1 MIKKMRQR
9 VILASMAAFFAVIAM
24 IAILVN
30 AIYFGVETG
39 NTDRTLSAILENEER
54 RIDIPMPGNPEELPP
69 MQPFMGLPNIEMNY
83 MTRFFVVRADNEGNI
98 SPVGMDYIA
107 SVDSFDA
114 IEYGSRVMKKNSDR
128 GYIDEFRYLK
138 SKKGDSTTII
148 FLNAAKEQQ
157 SMKSVLLLTII
168 VSAVSLAV
176 VFVLVE
182 LFAGRAIRPIANN
195 IKMQK
200 QFITDASHE
209 LKTPLTSIS
218 TSLDVIEMEH
228 GNDEWTE
235 NVRNQTGRM
244 TKLVSELVTLSR
256 LDEDMPLPDKEDFS
270 LSNLGWEIVEIYEN
284 QAKAKNKK
292 FSVDIEEEINIFGD
306 KAAVGQMLSVL
317 LDNANRYSD
326 ENGEIRFSIYKK
338 KNKARI
344 EVFNTCHY
352 DTPPDTNRL
361 FDRFYRPDESRSR
374 ETGGTGVGLSI
385 AKAVA
390 VAHGGEIS
398 ASCPSG
404 ETMTI
409 KISI

>member
-9 VILASMAAFFAVIAM
+9 VILASMLAFFAVIAL
-24 IAILVN
+24 IGISVNVVNYCVVTKNADNTLEAIL
-30 AIYFGVETG
+30 
-39 NTDRTLSAILENEER
+39 RNEENR
-54 RIDIPMPGNPEELPP
+54 NDIFMPGNPEENPP
-69 MQPFMGLPNIEMNY
+69 MQPFMGFQDPEANY
-83 MTRFFVVRADNEGNI
+83 MTRFFILRMDKRGVSWMGL
-98 SPVGMDYIA
+98 DYIA
-107 SVDSFDA
+107 AINSFDA
-114 IEYGSRVMKKNSDR
+114 VEYGEKIIDKRADH
-128 GYIDEFRYLK
+128 GYIDDFRYIK
-138 SKKGDSTTII
+138 SNNKDSAII
-148 FLNAAKEQQ
+148 VFLNVSREKQ
-157 SMKSVLLLTII
+157 SMKSLLLLTLI
-168 VSAVSLAV
+168 VSVVSLAI

-218 TSLDVIEMEH
+218 TSLDVISMEH
-228 GNDEWTE
+228 GEDEWTE
-235 NVRNQTGRM
+235 NIKNQTGRM

-256 LDEDMPLPDKEDFS
+256 LDEDMPLPDKEQFS
-270 LSNLGWEIVEIYEN
+270 LSNLGWEIVEIYEA
-284 QAKAKNKK
+284 QAKGKNKK
-292 FSVDIEEEINIFGD
+292 FSAEIEDNIDLYGD
-306 KAAVGQMLSVL
+306 KAAVGQLLSVL
-317 LDNANRYSD
+317 LDNAIRYSD
-326 ENGEIRFSIYKK
+326 DNGDIRLSIYKK
-338 KNKARI
+338 KNKPRI

-385 AKAVA
+385 AKAV
-390 VAHGGEIS
+390 VTAHGGTIS

-409 KISI
+409 KISF

>member
-9 VILASMAAFFAVIAM
+9 VILASILAFFAVIAL
-24 IAILVN
+24 IGISVNVVNYCVVTKNADNTLEAIL
-30 AIYFGVETG
+30 
-39 NTDRTLSAILENEER
+39 RNEENR
-54 RIDIPMPGNPEELPP
+54 NDIFMPGNPEENPP
-69 MQPFMGLPNIEMNY
+69 MQPFMGFKDPEANY
-83 MTRFFVVRADNEGNI
+83 MTRFFILRMDKSGVSWMGL
-98 SPVGMDYIA
+98 DYIA
-107 SVDSFDA
+107 AINSFDA
-114 IEYGSRVMKKNSDR
+114 VEYGEKIIDKRADH
-128 GYIDEFRYLK
+128 GYIDDFRYIK
-138 SKKGDSTTII
+138 SDNKDSAII
-148 FLNAAKEQQ
+148 VFLNVSREKQ
-157 SMKSVLLLTII
+157 SMKSLLLLTLI
-168 VSAVSLAV
+168 VSAVSLAI

-218 TSLDVIEMEH
+218 TSLDVISMEH
-228 GNDEWTE
+228 GEDEWTE
-235 NVRNQTGRM
+235 NIKNQTGRM

-256 LDEDMPLPDKEDFS
+256 LDEDMPLPDKEQFS
-270 LSNLGWEIVEIYEN
+270 LSNLGWEIVEIYEA
-284 QAKAKNKK
+284 QAKGKNKK
-292 FSVDIEEEINIFGD
+292 FSAEIEDNIDLYGD
-306 KAAVGQMLSVL
+306 KAAVGQLLSVL
-317 LDNANRYSD
+317 LDNAIRYSD
-326 ENGEIRFSIYKK
+326 ENGDIRLSIYKK
-338 KNKARI
+338 KNKPRI

-385 AKAVA
+385 AKAV
-390 VAHGGEIS
+390 VTAHGGTIS

-409 KISI
+409 KIRF

>member
-9 VILASMAAFFAVIAM
+9 VILASMLAFFAVIAL
-24 IAILVN
+24 IGISVNVVNYCVVTKNADNTLEAIL
-30 AIYFGVETG
+30 
-39 NTDRTLSAILENEER
+39 RNEENR
-54 RIDIPMPGNPEELPP
+54 NDIFMPGNPEENPP
-69 MQPFMGLPNIEMNY
+69 MQPFMGFQDPEANY
-83 MTRFFVVRADNEGNI
+83 MTRFFILRMDKSGVSWMGL
-98 SPVGMDYIA
+98 DYIA
-107 SVDSFDA
+107 AINSFDA
-114 IEYGSRVMKKNSDR
+114 VEYGEKIIDKRADH
-128 GYIDEFRYLK
+128 GYIDDFRYIK
-138 SKKGDSTTII
+138 SDNKDSAII
-148 FLNAAKEQQ
+148 VFLNVSREKQ
-157 SMKSVLLLTII
+157 SMKSLLLLTLI
-168 VSAVSLAV
+168 VSAVSLAI

-218 TSLDVIEMEH
+218 TSLDVISMEH
-228 GNDEWTE
+228 GEDEWTE
-235 NVRNQTGRM
+235 NIKNQTGRM

-256 LDEDMPLPDKEDFS
+256 LDEDMPLPDKEQFS
-270 LSNLGWEIVEIYEN
+270 LSNLGWEIVEIYEA
-284 QAKAKNKK
+284 QAKGKNRK
-292 FSVDIEEEINIFGD
+292 FSAEIEDNIDLYGD
-306 KAAVGQMLSVL
+306 KAAVEQMLSVL
-317 LDNANRYSD
+317 LDNAIRYSD
-326 ENGEIRFSIYKK
+326 ENGEIRLSIYKK
-338 KNKARI
+338 KNKPRI

-385 AKAVA
+385 AKAV
-390 VAHGGEIS
+390 VTAHGGTIS

-409 KISI
+409 KIIF

>member
-9 VILASMAAFFAVIAM
+9 VILASMLAFFAVIAL
-24 IAILVN
+24 IGISVNVVNYCVVTKNADNTLEAIL
-30 AIYFGVETG
+30 
-39 NTDRTLSAILENEER
+39 RNEENR
-54 RIDIPMPGNPEELPP
+54 NDIFMPGNPEENPP
-69 MQPFMGLPNIEMNY
+69 MQPFMGFQDPEANY
-83 MTRFFVVRADNEGNI
+83 MTRFFILRMDKRGVSWMGL
-98 SPVGMDYIA
+98 DYIA
-107 SVDSFDA
+107 AINSFDA
-114 IEYGSRVMKKNSDR
+114 VEYGEKIIDKRADH
-128 GYIDEFRYLK
+128 GYIDDFRYIK
-138 SKKGDSTTII
+138 SDNKDSAII
-148 FLNAAKEQQ
+148 VFLNVSREKQ
-157 SMKSVLLLTII
+157 SMKSLLLLTLI
-168 VSAVSLAV
+168 VSAVSLAI

-218 TSLDVIEMEH
+218 TSLDVISMEH
-228 GNDEWTE
+228 GEDEWTE
-235 NVRNQTGRM
+235 NIKNQTGRM

-256 LDEDMPLPDKEDFS
+256 LDEDMPLPDKEQFS
-270 LSNLGWEIVEIYEN
+270 LSNLGWEIVEIYEA
-284 QAKAKNKK
+284 QAKGKNKK
-292 FSVDIEEEINIFGD
+292 FSAEIEDNIDLYGD
-306 KAAVGQMLSVL
+306 KAAVGQLLSVL
-317 LDNANRYSD
+317 LDNAIRYSD
-326 ENGEIRFSIYKK
+326 DNGDIRLSIYKK
-338 KNKARI
+338 KNKPRI

-385 AKAVA
+385 AKAV
-390 VAHGGEIS
+390 VTAHGGTIS

-409 KISI
+409 KIIF

>member
-9 VILASMAAFFAVIAM
+9 VILASMLAFFAVIAL
-24 IAILVN
+24 IGISVNVVNYCVVTKNADNTLEAIL
-30 AIYFGVETG
+30 
-39 NTDRTLSAILENEER
+39 RNEENR
-54 RIDIPMPGNPEELPP
+54 NDIFMPGNPEENPP
-69 MQPFMGLPNIEMNY
+69 MQPFMGFQDPEANY
-83 MTRFFVVRADNEGNI
+83 MTRFFILRMDKSGVSWMGL
-98 SPVGMDYIA
+98 DYIA
-107 SVDSFDA
+107 AINSFDA
-114 IEYGSRVMKKNSDR
+114 VEYGEKIIDKRADH
-128 GYIDEFRYLK
+128 GYIDDFRYIK
-138 SKKGDSTTII
+138 SDNKDSAII
-148 FLNAAKEQQ
+148 VFLNVSREKQ
-157 SMKSVLLLTII
+157 SMKSLLLLTLI
-168 VSAVSLAV
+168 VSAVSLAI

-218 TSLDVIEMEH
+218 TSLDVISMEH
-228 GNDEWTE
+228 GEDEWTE
-235 NVRNQTGRM
+235 NIKNQTGRM

-256 LDEDMPLPDKEDFS
+256 LDEDMPLPDKEQFS
-270 LSNLGWEIVEIYEN
+270 LSNLGWEIVEIYEA
-284 QAKAKNKK
+284 QAKGKNKK
-292 FSVDIEEEINIFGD
+292 FTAEIDDNIDLYGD
-306 KAAVGQMLSVL
+306 KAAVGQLLSVL
-317 LDNANRYSD
+317 LDNAIRYSD
-326 ENGEIRFSIYKK
+326 ENGDIRLSIYKK
-338 KNKARI
+338 KNKPRI

-385 AKAVA
+385 AKAV
-390 VAHGGEIS
+390 VTAHGGTIS

-409 KISI
+409 KISF

>member
-1 MIKKMRQR
+1 
-9 VILASMAAFFAVIAM
+9 
-24 IAILVN
+24 
-30 AIYFGVETG
+30 
-39 NTDRTLSAILENEER
+39 
-54 RIDIPMPGNPEELPP
+54 
-69 MQPFMGLPNIEMNY
+69 
-83 MTRFFVVRADNEGNI
+83 
-98 SPVGMDYIA
+98 MDYIA
-107 SVDSFDA
+107 AIDSFDA
-114 IEYGSRVMKKNSDR
+114 VEYRHRVMRRSNDR
-128 GYIDEFRYLK
+128 GYIDAFRYLK
-138 SKKGDSTTII
+138 SEKGDETTII
-148 FLNAAKEQQ
+148 FLNASKEQQ
-157 SMKSVLLLTII
+157 SMKSVLILTIV
-168 VSAVSLAV
+168 VSAVSLAI

-228 GNDEWTE
+228 GEDEWTE

-244 TKLVSELVTLSR
+244 SKLVSELVTLSR
-256 LDEDMPLPDKEDFS
+256 LDEDMPLPDKENFS
-270 LSNLGWEIVEIYEN
+270 ISNLGWEIVEIYEN

-292 FSVDIEEEINIFGD
+292 FSAEIEEDISIFGD
-306 KAAVGQMLSVL
+306 KNSIGQMFSVL
-317 LDNANRYSD
+317 LDNAIRYSD
-326 ENGEIRFSIYKK
+326 ENGEIRFSIFKK
-338 KNKARI
+338 KNKVHI

-404 ETMTI
+404 KTMTI

>member
-9 VILASMAAFFAVIAM
+9 VILASMLAFFAVIAL
-24 IAILVN
+24 IGISVNVVNYCVVTKNADNTLEAIL
-30 AIYFGVETG
+30 
-39 NTDRTLSAILENEER
+39 RNEENR
-54 RIDIPMPGNPEELPP
+54 NDIFMPGNPEENPP
-69 MQPFMGLPNIEMNY
+69 MQPFMGFQDPEANY
-83 MTRFFVVRADNEGNI
+83 MTRFFILRMDKSGVSWMGL
-98 SPVGMDYIA
+98 DYIA
-107 SVDSFDA
+107 AINSFDA
-114 IEYGSRVMKKNSDR
+114 VEYGEKIIDKRADH
-128 GYIDEFRYLK
+128 GYIDDFRYIK
-138 SKKGDSTTII
+138 SDNKDSAII
-148 FLNAAKEQQ
+148 VFLNVSREKQ
-157 SMKSVLLLTII
+157 SMKSLLLLTLI
-168 VSAVSLAV
+168 VSAVSLAI

-218 TSLDVIEMEH
+218 TSLDVISMEH
-228 GNDEWTE
+228 GEDEWTE
-235 NVRNQTGRM
+235 NIKNQTGRM

-256 LDEDMPLPDKEDFS
+256 LDEDMPLPNKEQFS
-270 LSNLGWEIVEIYEN
+270 LSNLGWEIVEIYEA
-284 QAKAKNKK
+284 QAKGKNKK
-292 FSVDIEEEINIFGD
+292 FSAEIEDNIDLYGD
-306 KAAVGQMLSVL
+306 KAAVGQLLSVL
-317 LDNANRYSD
+317 LDNAIRYSD
-326 ENGEIRFSIYKK
+326 DNGDIRLSIYKK
-338 KNKARI
+338 KNKPRI

-385 AKAVA
+385 AKAV
-390 VAHGGEIS
+390 VTAHGGTIS

-409 KISI
+409 KISF

>member
-9 VILASMAAFFAVIAM
+9 VILASMLAFFAVIAL
-24 IAILVN
+24 IGISVNVVNYCVVTKNADNTLEAIL
-30 AIYFGVETG
+30 
-39 NTDRTLSAILENEER
+39 RNEENR
-54 RIDIPMPGNPEELPP
+54 NDIFMPGNSEENPP
-69 MQPFMGLPNIEMNY
+69 MQPFMGFQDPEANY
-83 MTRFFVVRADNEGNI
+83 MTRFFIIRMDKSGVSWMGL
-98 SPVGMDYIA
+98 DYIA
-107 SVDSFDA
+107 AINSFDA
-114 IEYGSRVMKKNSDR
+114 VEYGEKIIDKRADH
-128 GYIDEFRYLK
+128 GYIDDFRYIK
-138 SKKGDSTTII
+138 SDNKDSAII
-148 FLNAAKEQQ
+148 VFLNVSREKQ
-157 SMKSVLLLTII
+157 SMKSLLLLTLI
-168 VSAVSLAV
+168 VSAVSLAI

-218 TSLDVIEMEH
+218 TSLDVISMEH
-228 GNDEWTE
+228 GEDEWTE
-235 NVRNQTGRM
+235 NIKNQTGRM

-256 LDEDMPLPDKEDFS
+256 LDEDMPLPDKEQFS
-270 LSNLGWEIVEIYEN
+270 LSNLGWEIVEIYEA
-284 QAKAKNKK
+284 QAKGKNKK
-292 FSVDIEEEINIFGD
+292 FSAEIEDNIDLYGD
-306 KAAVGQMLSVL
+306 KAAVGQLLSVL
-317 LDNANRYSD
+317 LDNAIRYSD
-326 ENGEIRFSIYKK
+326 DNGDIRLSIYKK
-338 KNKARI
+338 KNKPRI

-385 AKAVA
+385 AKAV
-390 VAHGGEIS
+390 VTAHGGTIS

-409 KISI
+409 KISF

>member
-9 VILASMAAFFAVIAM
+9 VILASMLAFFAVIAL
-24 IAILVN
+24 IGISVNVVNYCVVTKNADNTLEAIL
-30 AIYFGVETG
+30 
-39 NTDRTLSAILENEER
+39 RNEENR
-54 RIDIPMPGNPEELPP
+54 NDIFMPGNPEENPP
-69 MQPFMGLPNIEMNY
+69 MQPFMGFQDPEANY
-83 MTRFFVVRADNEGNI
+83 MTRFFILRMDKSGVSWMGL
-98 SPVGMDYIA
+98 DYIA
-107 SVDSFDA
+107 AINSFDA
-114 IEYGSRVMKKNSDR
+114 VEYGEKIIDKRADH
-128 GYIDEFRYLK
+128 GYIDDFRYIK
-138 SKKGDSTTII
+138 SDNKDSAII
-148 FLNAAKEQQ
+148 VFLNVSREKQ
-157 SMKSVLLLTII
+157 SMKSLLLLTLI
-168 VSAVSLAV
+168 VSVVSLAI

-218 TSLDVIEMEH
+218 TSLDVISMEH
-228 GNDEWTE
+228 GEDEWTE
-235 NVRNQTGRM
+235 NIKNQTGRM

-256 LDEDMPLPDKEDFS
+256 LDEDMPLPDKEQFS
-270 LSNLGWEIVEIYEN
+270 LSNLGWEIVEIYEA
-284 QAKAKNKK
+284 QAKGKNKK
-292 FSVDIEEEINIFGD
+292 FSAEIEDNIDLYGD
-306 KAAVGQMLSVL
+306 KAAVGQLLSVL
-317 LDNANRYSD
+317 LDNAIRYSD
-326 ENGEIRFSIYKK
+326 DNGDIRLSIYKK
-338 KNKARI
+338 KNKPRI

-385 AKAVA
+385 AKAV
-390 VAHGGEIS
+390 VTAHGGTIS

-409 KISI
+409 KISF

>member
-9 VILASMAAFFAVIAM
+9 VILASMLAFFAVIAL
-24 IAILVN
+24 IGISVNVVNYCVVTKNADNTLEAIL
-30 AIYFGVETG
+30 
-39 NTDRTLSAILENEER
+39 RNEENR
-54 RIDIPMPGNPEELPP
+54 NDIFMPGNPEENPP
-69 MQPFMGLPNIEMNY
+69 MQPFMGFQDPEANY
-83 MTRFFVVRADNEGNI
+83 MTRFFILRMDKRGVSWMGL
-98 SPVGMDYIA
+98 DYIA
-107 SVDSFDA
+107 AINSFDA
-114 IEYGSRVMKKNSDR
+114 VEYGEKIIDKRADH
-128 GYIDEFRYLK
+128 GYIDDFRYIK
-138 SKKGDSTTII
+138 SDNKDSAII
-148 FLNAAKEQQ
+148 VFLNVSREKQ
-157 SMKSVLLLTII
+157 SMKSLLLLTLI
-168 VSAVSLAV
+168 VSVVSLAI

-218 TSLDVIEMEH
+218 TSLDVISMEH
-228 GNDEWTE
+228 GEDEWTE
-235 NVRNQTGRM
+235 NIKNQTGRM

-256 LDEDMPLPDKEDFS
+256 LDEDMPLPDKEQFS
-270 LSNLGWEIVEIYEN
+270 LSNLGWEIVEIYEA
-284 QAKAKNKK
+284 QAKGKNKK
-292 FSVDIEEEINIFGD
+292 FSAEIEDNIDLYGD
-306 KAAVGQMLSVL
+306 KAAVGQLLSVL
-317 LDNANRYSD
+317 LDNAIRYSD
-326 ENGEIRFSIYKK
+326 DNGDIRLSIYKK
-338 KNKARI
+338 KNKPRI

-385 AKAVA
+385 AKAV
-390 VAHGGEIS
+390 VTAHGGTIS

-409 KISI
+409 KISF

>member
-9 VILASMAAFFAVIAM
+9 VILASMLAFFAVIAL
-24 IAILVN
+24 IGISVNVVNYCVVTKNADNTLEAIL
-30 AIYFGVETG
+30 
-39 NTDRTLSAILENEER
+39 RNEENR
-54 RIDIPMPGNPEELPP
+54 NDIFMPGNPEENPP
-69 MQPFMGLPNIEMNY
+69 MQPFMGFQDPEANY
-83 MTRFFVVRADNEGNI
+83 MTRFFILRMDKSGVSWMGL
-98 SPVGMDYIA
+98 DYIA
-107 SVDSFDA
+107 AINSFDA
-114 IEYGSRVMKKNSDR
+114 VEYGEKIIDKRADH
-128 GYIDEFRYLK
+128 GYIDDFRYIK
-138 SKKGDSTTII
+138 SDNKDSAII
-148 FLNAAKEQQ
+148 VFLNVSREKQ
-157 SMKSVLLLTII
+157 SMKSLLLLTLI
-168 VSAVSLAV
+168 VSAVSLAI

-218 TSLDVIEMEH
+218 TSLDVISMEH
-228 GNDEWTE
+228 GEDEWTE
-235 NVRNQTGRM
+235 NIKNQTGRM

-256 LDEDMPLPDKEDFS
+256 LDEDMPLPDKEQFS
-270 LSNLGWEIVEIYEN
+270 LSNLGWEIVEIYEA
-284 QAKAKNKK
+284 QAKGKNKK
-292 FSVDIEEEINIFGD
+292 FSAEIEDNIDLYGD
-306 KAAVGQMLSVL
+306 KAAVGQLLSVL
-317 LDNANRYSD
+317 LDNAIRYSD
-326 ENGEIRFSIYKK
+326 ENGDIRLSIYKK
-338 KNKARI
+338 KNKPRI

-385 AKAVA
+385 AKAV
-390 VAHGGEIS
+390 VTAHGGTIS

-409 KISI
+409 KISF

>member
-9 VILASMAAFFAVIAM
+9 VVLASMLAFFAVIAL
-24 IAILVN
+24 IGISVNVVNYCITTRNADNTLTAILKTELN
-30 AIYFGVETG
+30 REEAFMP
-39 NTDRTLSAILENEER
+39 EN
-54 RIDIPMPGNPEELPP
+54 PGEMPP
-69 MQPFMGLPNIEMNY
+69 MQPFMGLPNLELNY
-83 MTRFFVVRADNEGNI
+83 MTRFFVLRLDKYGNV
-98 SPVGMDYIA
+98 SWMGMDYIA
-107 SVDSFDA
+107 AVTSFDA
-114 IEYGSRVMKKNSDR
+114 MKYGAKIIEKNANH
-128 GYIDEFRYLK
+128 GYIDDFRFIK
-138 SKKGDSTTII
+138 SESKDSTII
-148 FLNAAKEQQ
+148 VFLNVSKEKQ
-157 SMKSVLLLTII
+157 SMKSLLFLTII
-168 VSAVSLAV
+168 VSAVSLAI

-218 TSLDVIEMEH
+218 TSLDVISMEH
-228 GNDEWTE
+228 GEDEWTE
-235 NVRNQTGRM
+235 NIKNQTGRM

-256 LDEDMPLPDKEDFS
+256 LDEDMPLPDKEQFS
-270 LSNLGWEIVEIYEN
+270 LSNLGWEIVEIYEA
-284 QAKAKNKK
+284 QAKGKNKK
-292 FSVDIEEEINIFGD
+292 FSAEIEDNIDLYGD
-306 KAAVGQMLSVL
+306 KAAVGQLISVL
-317 LDNANRYSD
+317 LDNAIRYSD
-326 ENGEIRFSIYKK
+326 ENGDIRLSIYKK
-338 KNKARI
+338 KNKPHI

-385 AKAVA
+385 AKAV
-390 VAHGGEIS
+390 VTAHGGTIS

-409 KISI
+409 KISF

>member
-9 VILASMAAFFAVIAM
+9 VILASMLAFFAVIAL
-24 IAILVN
+24 IGISVNVVNYCVVTKNADNTLEAIL
-30 AIYFGVETG
+30 
-39 NTDRTLSAILENEER
+39 RNEENR
-54 RIDIPMPGNPEELPP
+54 NDIFMPGNPEENPP
-69 MQPFMGLPNIEMNY
+69 MQPFMGFQDPEANY
-83 MTRFFVVRADNEGNI
+83 MTRFFILRMDKRGVSWMGL
-98 SPVGMDYIA
+98 DYIA
-107 SVDSFDA
+107 AINSFDA
-114 IEYGSRVMKKNSDR
+114 VEYGEKIIDKRADH
-128 GYIDEFRYLK
+128 GYIDDFRYIK
-138 SKKGDSTTII
+138 SDNKDSAII
-148 FLNAAKEQQ
+148 VFLNVSREKQ
-157 SMKSVLLLTII
+157 SMKSLLLLTLI
-168 VSAVSLAV
+168 VSAVSLAI

-218 TSLDVIEMEH
+218 TSLDVISMEH
-228 GNDEWTE
+228 GEDEWTE
-235 NVRNQTGRM
+235 NIKNQTGRM

-256 LDEDMPLPDKEDFS
+256 LDEDMPLPDKEQFS
-270 LSNLGWEIVEIYEN
+270 LSNLGWEIVEIYEA
-284 QAKAKNKK
+284 QAKGKNKK
-292 FSVDIEEEINIFGD
+292 FSAEIEDNIDLYGD
-306 KAAVGQMLSVL
+306 KAAVGQLLSVL
-317 LDNANRYSD
+317 LDNAIRYSD
-326 ENGEIRFSIYKK
+326 ENGDIRLSIYKK
-338 KNKARI
+338 KNKPRI

-385 AKAVA
+385 AKAV
-390 VAHGGEIS
+390 VTAHGGTIS

-409 KISI
+409 KISF

>member
-9 VILASMAAFFAVIAM
+9 VILASMLAFFAVIAL
-24 IAILVN
+24 IGISVNVVNYCVVTKNADNTLEAIL
-30 AIYFGVETG
+30 
-39 NTDRTLSAILENEER
+39 RNEENR
-54 RIDIPMPGNPEELPP
+54 NDIFMPGNPEEIPP
-69 MQPFMGLPNIEMNY
+69 MQPFMGFQDPEANY
-83 MTRFFVVRADNEGNI
+83 MTRFFILRMDKSKVSWMGL
-98 SPVGMDYIA
+98 DYIA
-107 SVDSFDA
+107 AVNSFDA
-114 IEYGSRVMKKNSDR
+114 MEYGKKIINKKSDH
-128 GYIDEFRYLK
+128 GYIDDFRYIK
-138 SKKGDSTTII
+138 SENKDSAII
-148 FLNAAKEQQ
+148 VFLNVSREKQ
-157 SMKSVLLLTII
+157 SMKSLLLLTLI
-168 VSAVSLAV
+168 VSAVSLAI

-218 TSLDVIEMEH
+218 TSLDVISMEH
-228 GNDEWTE
+228 GEDEWTE
-235 NVRNQTGRM
+235 IIKNQTGRM

-256 LDEDMPLPDKEDFS
+256 LDEDMPLPDKEQFS
-270 LSNLGWEIVEIYEN
+270 LSNLGWEIVEIYEA
-284 QAKAKNKK
+284 QAKGKNKK
-292 FSVDIEEEINIFGD
+292 FSAEIEDNIDLYGD
-306 KAAVGQMLSVL
+306 KAAIGQMLSVL
-317 LDNANRYSD
+317 LDNAIRYSD
-326 ENGEIRFSIYKK
+326 ENGDIRLSIYKK
-338 KNKARI
+338 KNKPRI

-385 AKAVA
+385 AKAV
-390 VAHGGEIS
+390 VTAHGGTIS

-409 KISI
+409 KIVF

>member
-9 VILASMAAFFAVIAM
+9 VILASMLAFFAVIAL
-24 IAILVN
+24 IGISVNVVNYCVVTKNADNTLEAIL
-30 AIYFGVETG
+30 
-39 NTDRTLSAILENEER
+39 RNEENR
-54 RIDIPMPGNPEELPP
+54 NDIFMPGNPEENPP
-69 MQPFMGLPNIEMNY
+69 MQPFMGFQDPEANY
-83 MTRFFVVRADNEGNI
+83 MTRFFILRMDKRGVSWMGL
-98 SPVGMDYIA
+98 DYIA
-107 SVDSFDA
+107 AINSFDA
-114 IEYGSRVMKKNSDR
+114 VEYGEKIIDKRADH
-128 GYIDEFRYLK
+128 GYIDDFRYIK
-138 SKKGDSTTII
+138 SDNKDSAII
-148 FLNAAKEQQ
+148 VFLNVSREKQ
-157 SMKSVLLLTII
+157 SMKSLLLLTLI
-168 VSAVSLAV
+168 VSAVSLAI

-218 TSLDVIEMEH
+218 TSLDVISMEH
-228 GNDEWTE
+228 GEDEWTE
-235 NVRNQTGRM
+235 NIKNQTGRM

-256 LDEDMPLPDKEDFS
+256 LDEDMPLPDKEQFS
-270 LSNLGWEIVEIYEN
+270 LSNLGWEIVEIYEA
-284 QAKAKNKK
+284 QAKGKNKK
-292 FSVDIEEEINIFGD
+292 FSAEIEDNIDLYGD
-306 KAAVGQMLSVL
+306 KAAVGQLLSVL
-317 LDNANRYSD
+317 LDNAIRYSD
-326 ENGEIRFSIYKK
+326 DNGDIRLSIYKK
-338 KNKARI
+338 KNKPRI

-385 AKAVA
+385 AKAV
-390 VAHGGEIS
+390 VTAHGGTIS

-409 KISI
+409 KISF

>member
-9 VILASMAAFFAVIAM
+9 VVLASMLAFFAVIAL
-24 IAILVN
+24 IGISVNVVNYCVVTKNADNTLEAIL
-30 AIYFGVETG
+30 
-39 NTDRTLSAILENEER
+39 RNEENR
-54 RIDIPMPGNPEELPP
+54 NDIFMPGNPEENPP
-69 MQPFMGLPNIEMNY
+69 MQPFMGFQDPEANY
-83 MTRFFVVRADNEGNI
+83 MTRFFILRMDKSGVSWMGL
-98 SPVGMDYIA
+98 DYIA
-107 SVDSFDA
+107 AINSFDA
-114 IEYGSRVMKKNSDR
+114 VEYGEKIIDKRADH
-128 GYIDEFRYLK
+128 GYIDDFRYIK
-138 SKKGDSTTII
+138 SDNKDSAII
-148 FLNAAKEQQ
+148 VFLNVSREKQ
-157 SMKSVLLLTII
+157 SMKSLLLLTLI
-168 VSAVSLAV
+168 VSAVSLAI

-218 TSLDVIEMEH
+218 TSLDVISMEH
-228 GNDEWTE
+228 GEDEWTE
-235 NVRNQTGRM
+235 NIKNQTGRM

-256 LDEDMPLPDKEDFS
+256 LDEDMPLPDKEQFS
-270 LSNLGWEIVEIYEN
+270 LSNLGWEIVEIYEA
-284 QAKAKNKK
+284 QAKGKNKK
-292 FSVDIEEEINIFGD
+292 FTAEIDDNIDLYGD
-306 KAAVGQMLSVL
+306 KAAVGQLLSVL
-317 LDNANRYSD
+317 LDNAIRYSD
-326 ENGEIRFSIYKK
+326 ENGDIRLSIYKK
-338 KNKARI
+338 KNKPRI

-385 AKAVA
+385 AKAV
-390 VAHGGEIS
+390 VTAHGGTIS

-409 KISI
+409 KISF

>member
-9 VILASMAAFFAVIAM
+9 VILASMLAFFAVIAL
-24 IAILVN
+24 IGISVNVVNYCVVTKNADNTLEAIL
-30 AIYFGVETG
+30 
-39 NTDRTLSAILENEER
+39 RNEENR
-54 RIDIPMPGNPEELPP
+54 NDIFMPGNPEENPP
-69 MQPFMGLPNIEMNY
+69 MQPFMGFQDPEANY
-83 MTRFFVVRADNEGNI
+83 MTRFFILRMDKSGVSWMGL
-98 SPVGMDYIA
+98 DYIA
-107 SVDSFDA
+107 AINSFDA
-114 IEYGSRVMKKNSDR
+114 VEYGEKIIDKRADH
-128 GYIDEFRYLK
+128 GYIDDFRYIK
-138 SKKGDSTTII
+138 SDNKDSAII
-148 FLNAAKEQQ
+148 VFLNVSREKQ
-157 SMKSVLLLTII
+157 SMKSLLLLTLI
-168 VSAVSLAV
+168 VSVVSLAI

-218 TSLDVIEMEH
+218 TSLDVISMEH
-228 GNDEWTE
+228 GEDEWTE
-235 NVRNQTGRM
+235 NIKNQTGRM

-256 LDEDMPLPDKEDFS
+256 LDEDMPLPNKEQFS
-270 LSNLGWEIVEIYEN
+270 LSNLGWEIVEIYEA
-284 QAKAKNKK
+284 QAKGKNKK
-292 FSVDIEEEINIFGD
+292 FSAEIEDNIDLYGD
-306 KAAVGQMLSVL
+306 KAAVGQLLSVL
-317 LDNANRYSD
+317 LDNAIRYSD
-326 ENGEIRFSIYKK
+326 DNGDIRLSIYKK
-338 KNKARI
+338 KNKPRI

-385 AKAVA
+385 AKAV
-390 VAHGGEIS
+390 VTAHGGTIS

-409 KISI
+409 KISF

>member
-326 ENGEIRFSIYKK
+326 EKGEIRFSIYKK

>member
-9 VILASMAAFFAVIAM
+9 VILASMLAFFAVIAL
-24 IAILVN
+24 IGISVNVVNYCVVTKNADNTLEAIL
-30 AIYFGVETG
+30 
-39 NTDRTLSAILENEER
+39 RNEENR
-54 RIDIPMPGNPEELPP
+54 NDIFMPGNPEENPP
-69 MQPFMGLPNIEMNY
+69 MQPFMGFQDPEANY
-83 MTRFFVVRADNEGNI
+83 MTRFFILRMDKSGVSWMGL
-98 SPVGMDYIA
+98 DYIA
-107 SVDSFDA
+107 AINSFDA
-114 IEYGSRVMKKNSDR
+114 VEYGEKIIDKRADH
-128 GYIDEFRYLK
+128 GYIDDFRYIK
-138 SKKGDSTTII
+138 SDNKDSAII
-148 FLNAAKEQQ
+148 VFLNVSREKQ
-157 SMKSVLLLTII
+157 SMKSLLLLTLI
-168 VSAVSLAV
+168 VSVVSLAI

-218 TSLDVIEMEH
+218 TSLDVISMEH
-228 GNDEWTE
+228 GEDEWTE
-235 NVRNQTGRM
+235 NIKNQTGRM

-256 LDEDMPLPDKEDFS
+256 LDEDMPLPDKEQFS
-270 LSNLGWEIVEIYEN
+270 LSNLGWEIVEIYEA
-284 QAKAKNKK
+284 QAKGKNKK
-292 FSVDIEEEINIFGD
+292 FSAEIEDNIDLYGD
-306 KAAVGQMLSVL
+306 KAAVGQLLSVL
-317 LDNANRYSD
+317 LDNAIRYSD
-326 ENGEIRFSIYKK
+326 ENGDIRLSIYKK
-338 KNKARI
+338 KNKPRI

-385 AKAVA
+385 AKAV
-390 VAHGGEIS
+390 VTAHGGTIS

-409 KISI
+409 KISF

>member
-9 VILASMAAFFAVIAM
+9 VVLASMLAFFAVIAL
-24 IAILVN
+24 IGISVNLVNYCVVTKNADNTLEAIL
-30 AIYFGVETG
+30 
-39 NTDRTLSAILENEER
+39 RNEENR
-54 RIDIPMPGNPEELPP
+54 NDIFMPGNPEENPP
-69 MQPFMGLPNIEMNY
+69 MQPFMGFQDPEANY
-83 MTRFFVVRADNEGNI
+83 MTRFFILRMDKSGVSWMGL
-98 SPVGMDYIA
+98 DYIA
-107 SVDSFDA
+107 AINSFDA
-114 IEYGSRVMKKNSDR
+114 VEYGEKIIDKRADH
-128 GYIDEFRYLK
+128 GYIDDFRFIK
-138 SKKGDSTTII
+138 SESKDSTII
-148 FLNAAKEQQ
+148 VFLNVSKEKQ
-157 SMKSVLLLTII
+157 SMKSLLLLTLI
-168 VSAVSLAV
+168 VSAVSLAI

-218 TSLDVIEMEH
+218 TSLDVISMEH
-228 GNDEWTE
+228 GEDEWTE
-235 NVRNQTGRM
+235 NIKNQTGRM

-256 LDEDMPLPDKEDFS
+256 LDEDMPLPDKEQFS
-270 LSNLGWEIVEIYEN
+270 LSNLGWEIVEIYEA
-284 QAKAKNKK
+284 QARGKNKK
-292 FSVDIEEEINIFGD
+292 FTAEIDDNIDLYGD
-306 KAAVGQMLSVL
+306 KAAVGQLLSVL
-317 LDNANRYSD
+317 LDNAIRYSD
-326 ENGEIRFSIYKK
+326 ENGDIRLSIYKK
-338 KNKARI
+338 KNKPRI

-385 AKAVA
+385 AKAV
-390 VAHGGEIS
+390 VTAHGGTIS

-409 KISI
+409 KIRF

>member
-9 VILASMAAFFAVIAM
+9 VILASMLAFFAVIAL
-24 IAILVN
+24 IGISVNVVNYCVVTKNADNTLEAIL
-30 AIYFGVETG
+30 
-39 NTDRTLSAILENEER
+39 RNEENR
-54 RIDIPMPGNPEELPP
+54 NDIFMPGNPEEIPP
-69 MQPFMGLPNIEMNY
+69 MQPFMGFQDPEANY
-83 MTRFFVVRADNEGNI
+83 MTRFFILRMDKSKVSWMGL
-98 SPVGMDYIA
+98 DYIA
-107 SVDSFDA
+107 AINSFDA
-114 IEYGSRVMKKNSDR
+114 VEYGEKIIAKRADH
-128 GYIDEFRYLK
+128 GYIDDFRYIK
-138 SKKGDSTTII
+138 SDNKDSAII
-148 FLNAAKEQQ
+148 VFLNVSREKQ
-157 SMKSVLLLTII
+157 SMKSLLLLTLI
-168 VSAVSLAV
+168 VSAVSLAI

-218 TSLDVIEMEH
+218 TSLDVISMEH
-228 GNDEWTE
+228 GEDEWTE
-235 NVRNQTGRM
+235 NIKNQTGRM

-256 LDEDMPLPDKEDFS
+256 LDEDMPLPDKEQFS
-270 LSNLGWEIVEIYEN
+270 LSNLGWEIVEIYEA
-284 QAKAKNKK
+284 QAKGKNKK
-292 FSVDIEEEINIFGD
+292 FSAEIEDNIDLYGD
-306 KAAVGQMLSVL
+306 KAAVGQLLSVL
-317 LDNANRYSD
+317 LDNAIRYSD
-326 ENGEIRFSIYKK
+326 ENGDIRLNIYKK
-338 KNKARI
+338 KNKPRI

-385 AKAVA
+385 AKAV
-390 VAHGGEIS
+390 VTAHGGTIS

-409 KISI
+409 KIVF

>member
-9 VILASMAAFFAVIAM
+9 VILASMLAFFAVIAL
-24 IAILVN
+24 IGISVNVVNYCVVTKNADNTLEAIL
-30 AIYFGVETG
+30 
-39 NTDRTLSAILENEER
+39 RNEENR
-54 RIDIPMPGNPEELPP
+54 NDIFMPGNPEENPP
-69 MQPFMGLPNIEMNY
+69 MQPFMGFQDPEANY
-83 MTRFFVVRADNEGNI
+83 MTRFFILRMDKSGVSWMGL
-98 SPVGMDYIA
+98 DYIA
-107 SVDSFDA
+107 AINSFDA
-114 IEYGSRVMKKNSDR
+114 VEYGEKIIDKRADH
-128 GYIDEFRYLK
+128 GYIDDFRYIK
-138 SKKGDSTTII
+138 SDNKDSAII
-148 FLNAAKEQQ
+148 VFLNVSREKQ
-157 SMKSVLLLTII
+157 SMKSLLLLTLI
-168 VSAVSLAV
+168 VSAVSLAI

-182 LFAGRAIRPIANN
+182 LFASRAIRPIANN

-218 TSLDVIEMEH
+218 TSLDVISMEH
-228 GNDEWTE
+228 GEDEWTE
-235 NVRNQTGRM
+235 NIKNQTGRM

-256 LDEDMPLPDKEDFS
+256 LDEDMPLPDKEQFS
-270 LSNLGWEIVEIYEN
+270 LSNLGWEIVEIYEA
-284 QAKAKNKK
+284 QAKGKNKK
-292 FSVDIEEEINIFGD
+292 FSAEIEDNIDLYGD

-317 LDNANRYSD
+317 LDNAIRYSD
-326 ENGEIRFSIYKK
+326 ENGDIRFSIYKK
-338 KNKARI
+338 KNKPRI

-385 AKAVA
+385 AKAV
-390 VAHGGEIS
+390 VTAHGGTIS

-409 KISI
+409 KISF

>member
-9 VILASMAAFFAVIAM
+9 VILASMLAFFAVIAL
-24 IAILVN
+24 IGISVNVVNYCVVTKNADNTLEAIL
-30 AIYFGVETG
+30 
-39 NTDRTLSAILENEER
+39 RNEENR
-54 RIDIPMPGNPEELPP
+54 NDIFMPGNPEENPP
-69 MQPFMGLPNIEMNY
+69 MQPFMGFQDPEANY
-83 MTRFFVVRADNEGNI
+83 MTRFFILRMDKSGVSWMGL
-98 SPVGMDYIA
+98 DYIA
-107 SVDSFDA
+107 AINSFDA
-114 IEYGSRVMKKNSDR
+114 VEYGEKIIDKRADH
-128 GYIDEFRYLK
+128 GYIDDFRYIK
-138 SKKGDSTTII
+138 SDNKDSAII
-148 FLNAAKEQQ
+148 VFLNVSREKQ
-157 SMKSVLLLTII
+157 SMKSLLLLTLI
-168 VSAVSLAV
+168 VSAVSLAI

-218 TSLDVIEMEH
+218 TSLDVISMEH
-228 GNDEWTE
+228 GEDEWTE
-235 NVRNQTGRM
+235 NIKNQTGRM

-256 LDEDMPLPDKEDFS
+256 LDEDMPLPDKEQFS
-270 LSNLGWEIVEIYEN
+270 LSNLGWEIVEIYEA
-284 QAKAKNKK
+284 QAKGKNKK
-292 FSVDIEEEINIFGD
+292 FSAEIEDNIDLYGD
-306 KAAVGQMLSVL
+306 KAAVGQLLSVL
-317 LDNANRYSD
+317 LDNAIRYSD
-326 ENGEIRFSIYKK
+326 DNGDIRLSIYKK
-338 KNKARI
+338 KNKPRI

-385 AKAVA
+385 AKAV
-390 VAHGGEIS
+390 VTAHGGTIS

-409 KISI
+409 KIIF

>member
-9 VILASMAAFFAVIAM
+9 VILASMLAFFAVIAL
-24 IAILVN
+24 IGISVNVVNYCVVTKNADNTLEAIL
-30 AIYFGVETG
+30 
-39 NTDRTLSAILENEER
+39 RNEENR
-54 RIDIPMPGNPEELPP
+54 NDIFMPGNPEENPP
-69 MQPFMGLPNIEMNY
+69 MQPFMGFQDPEANY
-83 MTRFFVVRADNEGNI
+83 MTRFFILRMDKSGVSWMGL
-98 SPVGMDYIA
+98 DYIA
-107 SVDSFDA
+107 AINSFDA
-114 IEYGSRVMKKNSDR
+114 VEYGEKIIDKRADH
-128 GYIDEFRYLK
+128 GYIDDFRYIK
-138 SKKGDSTTII
+138 SDNKDSAII
-148 FLNAAKEQQ
+148 VFLNVSREKQ
-157 SMKSVLLLTII
+157 SMKSLLLLTLI
-168 VSAVSLAV
+168 VSAVSLAI

-218 TSLDVIEMEH
+218 TSLDVISMEH
-228 GNDEWTE
+228 GEDEWTE
-235 NVRNQTGRM
+235 NIKNQTGRM

-256 LDEDMPLPDKEDFS
+256 LDEDMPLPDKEQFS
-270 LSNLGWEIVEIYEN
+270 LSNLGWEIVEIYEA
-284 QAKAKNKK
+284 QAKGKNKK
-292 FSVDIEEEINIFGD
+292 FSAEIEDNIDLYGD
-306 KAAVGQMLSVL
+306 KAAVGQLLSVL
-317 LDNANRYSD
+317 LDNAIRYSD
-326 ENGEIRFSIYKK
+326 DNGDIRLSIYKK
-338 KNKARI
+338 KNKPRI

-385 AKAVA
+385 AKAV
-390 VAHGGEIS
+390 VTAHGGTIS

-409 KISI
+409 KISF

>member
-9 VILASMAAFFAVIAM
+9 VILASMLAFFAVIAL
-24 IAILVN
+24 IGISVNVVNYCVVTKNADNTLEAIL
-30 AIYFGVETG
+30 
-39 NTDRTLSAILENEER
+39 RNEENR
-54 RIDIPMPGNPEELPP
+54 NDIFMPGNPEENPP
-69 MQPFMGLPNIEMNY
+69 MQPFMGFQDPEANY
-83 MTRFFVVRADNEGNI
+83 MTRFFILRMDKRGVSWMGL
-98 SPVGMDYIA
+98 DYIA
-107 SVDSFDA
+107 AINSFDA
-114 IEYGSRVMKKNSDR
+114 VEYGEKIIDKRADH
-128 GYIDEFRYLK
+128 GYIDDFRYIK
-138 SKKGDSTTII
+138 SNNKDSAII
-148 FLNAAKEQQ
+148 VFLNVSREKQ
-157 SMKSVLLLTII
+157 SMKSLLLLTLI
-168 VSAVSLAV
+168 VSAVSLAI

-218 TSLDVIEMEH
+218 TSLDVISMEH
-228 GNDEWTE
+228 GEDEWTE
-235 NVRNQTGRM
+235 NIKNQTGRM

-256 LDEDMPLPDKEDFS
+256 LDEDMPLPDKEQFS
-270 LSNLGWEIVEIYEN
+270 LSNLGWEIVEIYEA
-284 QAKAKNKK
+284 QAKGKNKK
-292 FSVDIEEEINIFGD
+292 FSAEIEDNIDLYGD
-306 KAAVGQMLSVL
+306 KAAVGQLLSVL
-317 LDNANRYSD
+317 LDNAIRYSD
-326 ENGEIRFSIYKK
+326 DNGDIRLSIYKK
-338 KNKARI
+338 KNKPRI

-385 AKAVA
+385 AKAV
-390 VAHGGEIS
+390 VTAHGGTIS

-409 KISI
+409 KISF

>member
-9 VILASMAAFFAVIAM
+9 VILASMLAFFAVIAL
-24 IAILVN
+24 IGISVNVVNYCVVTENADNTLKAILQ
-30 AIYFGVETG
+30 
-39 NTDRTLSAILENEER
+39 NEENR
-54 RIDIPMPGNPEELPP
+54 NDIFMPGNPEEIPP
-69 MQPFMGLPNIEMNY
+69 MQPFMGFQDPEANY
-83 MTRFFVVRADNEGNI
+83 MTRFFILRLDKSGKI
-98 SPVGMDYIA
+98 SWMGMDYIA
-107 SVDSFDA
+107 AVNSFDA
-114 IEYGSRVMKKNSDR
+114 IEYGEKIISKRAAH
-128 GYIDEFRYLK
+128 GYIDDFRFIK
-138 SKKGDSTTII
+138 SENKDSTII
-148 FLNAAKEQQ
+148 VFLNVSKEKQ
-157 SMKSVLLLTII
+157 SMKSLLLLTLI
-168 VSAVSLAV
+168 VSAISLAI

-218 TSLDVIEMEH
+218 TSLDVISMEH
-228 GNDEWTE
+228 GEDEWTE
-235 NVRNQTGRM
+235 NIKNQTGRM

-256 LDEDMPLPDKEDFS
+256 LDEDMPLPDKEHFS
-270 LSNLGWEIVEIYEN
+270 LSNLGWEIVEIYEA
-284 QAKAKNKK
+284 QAKGKNRK
-292 FSVDIEEEINIFGD
+292 FSAEIEDNIDLYGD
-306 KAAVGQMLSVL
+306 KAAVEQMLSVL
-317 LDNANRYSD
+317 LDNAIRYSD
-326 ENGEIRFSIYKK
+326 ENGDIRLSIYKK
-338 KNKARI
+338 KNKPRI

-385 AKAVA
+385 AKAV
-390 VAHGGEIS
+390 VTAHGGTIS

-409 KISI
+409 KIIF